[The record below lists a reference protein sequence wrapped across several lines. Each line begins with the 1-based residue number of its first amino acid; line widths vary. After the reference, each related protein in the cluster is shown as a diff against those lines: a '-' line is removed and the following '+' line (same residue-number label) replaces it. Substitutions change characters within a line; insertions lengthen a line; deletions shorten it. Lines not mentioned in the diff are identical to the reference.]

1 MSQSLGKTKTI
12 TIIKIDEAKNETE
25 KDLLVV
31 KMPLGRY
38 EPFLRELSKIPKTI
52 SGIVKLLFGD
62 GQEGMKDIKNGKEEQ
77 DRQKS
82 EQPED
87 PFIDAILSLP
97 LILADHWG
105 DLISLVSMASGIDE
119 EEISEIDADE
129 AMQIIIAIIEINNF
143 FGLKDRYQT
152 LLLNY
157 ATVNQKQAGK
167 APMSIPGPKKKAK

>member
-25 KDLLVV
+25 KDLLVT

-52 SGIVKLLFGD
+52 SGIVKVLFGD
-62 GQEGMKDIKNGKEEQ
+62 GQEGMKDIEAGKEEQ
-77 DRQKS
+77 NQQEIEKS
-82 EQPED
+82 ED

-129 AMQIIIAIIEINNF
+129 AMQIIVAIIEINNF

-157 ATVNQKQAGK
+157 AAANQKQTGK
-167 APMSIPGPKKKAK
+167 APMSVPKPKKKAK